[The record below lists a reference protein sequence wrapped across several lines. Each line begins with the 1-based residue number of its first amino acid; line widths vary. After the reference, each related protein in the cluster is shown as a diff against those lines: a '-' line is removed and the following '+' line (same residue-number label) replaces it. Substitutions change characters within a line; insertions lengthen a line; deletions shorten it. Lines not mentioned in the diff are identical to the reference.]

1 MIDFLYGNI
10 GAKIKRFVMISFF
23 LEAIGAIIAGFIL
36 IVIGLLDGEEGYLLY
51 GFLTMFLGPIAA
63 LIASWPMYAF
73 GELVEKTTKNE
84 ENTADILDFLEKKEI
99 SDMQAEPRS
108 INPMNNNF
116 YQQNSSNTGSGINR
130 DNNMYV
136 KSFVEENLIEYW
148 TCSCGC
154 RNNINSRRCSNC
166 YSDYKPDPYNLNNRN
181 ENLKT
186 INPVDIQTNKINNE
200 LEINTIQKAP
210 IGEWTCSCG
219 CRNSANARRCSN
231 CYRDYNLNKYESD
244 NFGSFN

>member
-108 INPMNNNF
+108 INSMNNNF

-130 DNNMYV
+130 ANNMYV
-136 KSFVEENLIEYW
+136 KSFVEENLIEY
-148 TCSCGC
+148 
-154 RNNINSRRCSNC
+154 
-166 YSDYKPDPYNLNNRN
+166 
-181 ENLKT
+181 
-186 INPVDIQTNKINNE
+186 
-200 LEINTIQKAP
+200 
-210 IGEWTCSCG
+210 WTCSCG